1 MGGGKDTYI
10 FINKSLTSMKY
21 CIAIGHLQHKT
32 LSSFKLPDM
41 APNDKGHQINQST
54 DNDTRHITLA

>member
-1 MGGGKDTYI
+1 
-10 FINKSLTSMKY
+10 MKY